1 MIRQCGG
8 LRISAEGIGLG
19 AAGVELHITMFR
31 RTGLTVLLV
40 GIVLVLTGC
49 PPSTSIS
56 KITRDPG
63 RYTGKEVTIAGR
75 VTDSYGALGRGMF
88 QVSDGSG
95 TMWVY
100 SDGFGVPSNG
110 LKVAVTGRVQQGF
123 SFGGRSF
130 ATILSETKARH

>member
-1 MIRQCGG
+1 
-8 LRISAEGIGLG
+8 
-19 AAGVELHITMFR
+19 
-31 RTGLTVLLV
+31 LLV
-40 GIVLVLTGC
+40 CTVLVLAGC

-75 VTDSYGALGRGMF
+75 VTDSYGALGRGMY
-88 QVSDGSG
+88 QVNDGTG

-123 SFGGRSF
+123 SFGARSF

>member
-1 MIRQCGG
+1 
-8 LRISAEGIGLG
+8 
-19 AAGVELHITMFR
+19 MFR